1 MHLMLDQ
8 FHSFIFK
15 HHKYEIIRFHEIRNS
30 LNEKLVAYRNQIV
43 VALGQQQQ
51 KHTEF
56 VWNVGHVWIAR

>member
-15 HHKYEIIRFHEIRNS
+15 HHKYEIMRFHEIRNS

-56 VWNVGHVWIAR
+56 V